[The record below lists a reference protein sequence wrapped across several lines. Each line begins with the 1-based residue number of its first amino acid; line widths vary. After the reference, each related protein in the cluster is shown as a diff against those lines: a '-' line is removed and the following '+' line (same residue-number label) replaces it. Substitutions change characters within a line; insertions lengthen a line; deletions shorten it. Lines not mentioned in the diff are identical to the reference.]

1 MGDQMVQVTRWVT
14 RIPPWP
20 ELGKLGCQLGR
31 DQNIWLSVSVI
42 IFLHHLIFAQKAQLL
57 WRSGHQSGHLEWSGL
72 PWAIWSSR
80 SNLVAHQVIGA
91 LGRLSGRGKCI
102 QLKCLLGPNSAVYDK
117 VDRWI
122 DHQHQMG
129 DGDNYILPCALPL
142 GHQMGLVDL
151 PNLQLKMV

>member
-1 MGDQMVQVTRWVT
+1 MHLPRPDRRPNARDLMGDQMVQVTRWVT

-80 SNLVAHQVIGA
+80 SDLVAHQVVGA

-102 QLKCLLGPNSAVYDK
+102 QLKYAITN
-117 VDRWI
+117 RWLSVMSRHI
-122 DHQHQMG
+122 EK
-129 DGDNYILPCALPL
+129 NFFRLKLN
-142 GHQMGLVDL
+142 LV
-151 PNLQLKMV
+151 PIGVHTS